1 MKRKFYRFTS
11 FALLVFTYLRLIL
24 VESKRA
30 IGTVVTKVAPIIIP
44 AQTSVTESP

>member
-30 IGTVVTKVAPIIIP
+30 IETVVAKTAPIVILT
-44 AQTSVTESP
+44 QTSVTESP